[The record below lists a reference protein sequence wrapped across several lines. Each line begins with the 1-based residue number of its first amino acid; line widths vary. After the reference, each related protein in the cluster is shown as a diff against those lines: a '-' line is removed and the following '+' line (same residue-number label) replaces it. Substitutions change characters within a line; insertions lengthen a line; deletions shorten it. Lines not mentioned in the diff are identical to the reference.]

1 MNIIASSSPDGVE
14 LVTIPRAEYDRL
26 MALVGDDLDGLRAA
40 EEALADDARY
50 PAAVVDMILDDGLS
64 PLAAW
69 RRYRG
74 LSQAELAEKAGMS
87 QTGVAA
93 LERRP
98 NAQGRR
104 STRKAL
110 AEALGITVSALNP
123 LTD

>member
-1 MNIIASSSPDGVE
+1 MNMIASSSPDGVE

-40 EEALADDARY
+40 EEALADNARY

-104 STRKAL
+104 SEEQADRKSTR
-110 AEALGITVSALNP
+110 LNSS
-123 LTD
+123 T

>member
-1 MNIIASSSPDGVE
+1 
-14 LVTIPRAEYDRL
+14 
-26 MALVGDDLDGLRAA
+26 
-40 EEALADDARY
+40 
-50 PAAVVDMILDDGLS
+50 MILDDGLS

-110 AEALGITVSALNP
+110 ADALGITVSAPNP
-123 LTD
+123 LTDQLTPRSSEIFPGQIRRPLDNPFRNIHPPLPQHPHRHRTRLTYNH

>member
-1 MNIIASSSPDGVE
+1 MNMIASSSPDGVE

-40 EEALADDARY
+40 EEALADNARY

-110 AEALGITVSALNP
+110 ADALGITVSARSEKH
-123 LTD
+123 

>member
-1 MNIIASSSPDGVE
+1 MNMIASSSPDGVE

-40 EEALADDARY
+40 EEALADNARY

-74 LSQAELAEKAGMS
+74 LSQAELAEKEGMF

-98 NAQGRR
+98 NEQGR
-104 STRKAL
+104 SPTSKAP
-110 AEALGITVSALNP
+110 ADALGITVYAPNP
-123 LTD
+123 

>member
-1 MNIIASSSPDGVE
+1 MNMIASSSPDGVE

-40 EEALADDARY
+40 EEALADNARY

-98 NAQGRR
+98 NAQG
-104 STRKAL
+104 S
-110 AEALGITVSALNP
+110 AEENTKDLQ
-123 LTD
+123 